1 MNTITLTLEAT
12 PENLRK
18 LLWAIEGPIELYT
31 PEPTCKT
38 VTSPAVVKES
48 DLPQAPADPTAPEPA
63 APKIDKT
70 ALRELGLKLT
80 KEGKQ
85 DVLKDALKDFGATK
99 LSQVK
104 EEHYEALGRRLQEA
118 LS

>member
-18 LLWAIEGPIELYT
+18 LLWAMEGPIELTT
-31 PEPTCKT
+31 PETAEPKK
-38 VTSPAVVKES
+38 PAKDIEEPPKGVE
-48 DLPQAPADPTAPEPA
+48 DPTVPEPA

-80 KEGKQ
+80 KAGKQ
-85 DVLKDALKDFGATK
+85 EELKNALKDFGATK

>member
-1 MNTITLTLEAT
+1 MNTITLTIEAT

-18 LLWAIEGPIELYT
+18 LLWAMEGPIELNT
-31 PEPTCKT
+31 QEPEKPAAKEEPPKGVEDST
-38 VTSPAVVKES
+38 V
-48 DLPQAPADPTAPEPA
+48 PEPA

-85 DVLKDALKDFGATK
+85 DALKAALKEFGASK

-104 EEHYEALGRRLQEA
+104 EEDYEALGRRFQEA

>member
-1 MNTITLTLEAT
+1 MNTITLTIEAT

-18 LLWAIEGPIELYT
+18 LATLLET
-31 PEPTCKT
+31 PGDILPALTKKT
-38 VTSPAVVKES
+38 E
-48 DLPQAPADPTAPEPA
+48 DLPQAPADPTVPEPT
-63 APKIDKT
+63 APTIDKT

-85 DVLKDALKDFGATK
+85 DALKAALKKFGAAK

-104 EEHYEALGRRLQEA
+104 EEDYAALGQMLQEA

>member
-1 MNTITLTLEAT
+1 M
-12 PENLRK
+12 
-18 LLWAIEGPIELYT
+18 EGPIELNT
-31 PEPTCKT
+31 QEPKKP
-38 VTSPAVVKES
+38 VSKEE
-48 DLPQAPADPTAPEPA
+48 PPKGVEDPTVPEPA

-85 DVLKDALKDFGATK
+85 DILKDALKDFGATK